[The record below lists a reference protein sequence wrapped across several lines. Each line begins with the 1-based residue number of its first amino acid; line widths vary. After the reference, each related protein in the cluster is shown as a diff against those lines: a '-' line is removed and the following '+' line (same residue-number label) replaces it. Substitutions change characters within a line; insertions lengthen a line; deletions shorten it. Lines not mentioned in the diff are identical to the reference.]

1 MPFQKHQLPEEEETA
16 GEEKVLEEE
25 EDPRKFKCR
34 QQISL
39 GLWAGEGRAGQT
51 ERQRIRAGNEG
62 GRPGSFFFALLR
74 HVSP

>member
-39 GLWAGEGRAGQT
+39 GLWAGEGRAGG
-51 ERQRIRAGNEG
+51 EAGG
-62 GRPGSFFFALLR
+62 
-74 HVSP
+74 